1 MVSFKAGSFRPRLLL
16 HDPIK
21 CFPKRVRLFFRASI
35 GLAGGLVQKDCIGVP
50 GSGLYGHAPLCIVSF
65 VERNRFYREEQVMS
79 DSLLFSLEGSI
90 ARIVFNRP
98 DVFNALDGSLLR
110 LLADRLM
117 DVAIDPKVRAVILT
131 GTGKAFCSG
140 ADLRMLISEPDKTES
155 QLYVLAP
162 VLHQSVIELRR
173 MNKPA
178 IAAING
184 VAAGAGL
191 SLALACDFRVMAK
204 SAVLKQAYTSWGL
217 CMDGGSTYTLPR
229 LIGLARTLEIA
240 GMDAPITS
248 EQALAWGLA
257 TKVTDDD
264 RVLDEAMAMASALA
278 ERSLHAFGIV
288 KQCLNDSFHTPLEM
302 QLEREREAI
311 ALCGK
316 HPDGQE
322 GMTAFASK
330 RKPVFRR
337 E

>member
-1 MVSFKAGSFRPRLLL
+1 
-16 HDPIK
+16 
-21 CFPKRVRLFFRASI
+21 
-35 GLAGGLVQKDCIGVP
+35 
-50 GSGLYGHAPLCIVSF
+50 
-65 VERNRFYREEQVMS
+65 MS

-191 SLALACDFRVMAK
+191 SL
-204 SAVLKQAYTSWGL
+204 
-217 CMDGGSTYTLPR
+217 
-229 LIGLARTLEIA
+229 
-240 GMDAPITS
+240 
-248 EQALAWGLA
+248 
-257 TKVTDDD
+257 
-264 RVLDEAMAMASALA
+264 
-278 ERSLHAFGIV
+278 
-288 KQCLNDSFHTPLEM
+288 
-302 QLEREREAI
+302 
-311 ALCGK
+311 
-316 HPDGQE
+316 
-322 GMTAFASK
+322 
-330 RKPVFRR
+330 
-337 E
+337 